1 MEKIEAEPDY
11 RIATCRR
18 PERARAHGTAR
29 QSVAGLAINREQMTD
44 RIVDVALA
52 AAELPRG
59 GLLLVGCC
67 EGEPPETAALPE
79 WTRDLVRS
87 LGERP
92 GWKGREGQWA
102 ESDTGRDDLPH
113 VALRGLGKRQDL
125 HVRKLGKWLID
136 TAAVAS
142 LHGVARLVLAL

>member
-1 MEKIEAEPDY
+1 M
-11 RIATCRR
+11 
-18 PERARAHGTAR
+18 
-29 QSVAGLAINREQMTD
+29 D

-52 AAELPRG
+52 APELPRG

-67 EGEPPETAALPE
+67 EGEPPDRSALPE
-79 WTRDLVRS
+79 WAADLVRS

-102 ESDTGRDDLPH
+102 ESDTGRDDVAH
-113 VALRGLGKRQDL
+113 IALRGMGKRDAL
-125 HVRKLGKWLID
+125 HVRKLGKWLYE

-142 LHGVARLVLAL
+142 LHGVARLELALPEHP